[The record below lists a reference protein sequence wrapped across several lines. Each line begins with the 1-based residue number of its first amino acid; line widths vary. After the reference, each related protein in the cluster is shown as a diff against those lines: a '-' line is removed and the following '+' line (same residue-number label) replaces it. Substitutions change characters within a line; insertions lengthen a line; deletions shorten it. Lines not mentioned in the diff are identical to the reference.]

1 MAVICV
7 KWPEFRILK
16 WITSFQVGGIIFS
29 HKAYLKDKWNG
40 QEFHRLQ
47 NVKLQMFERNTK
59 VCKVSLQIL
68 ANRDVCFGKSKIE
81 RFSETINY

>member
-29 HKAYLKDKWNG
+29 HKAYLKDKRNG
-40 QEFHRLQ
+40 QKFQRLQ
-47 NVKLQMFERNTK
+47 NVKLQMFDRNTK
-59 VCKVSLQIL
+59 VCKGSFQIL
-68 ANRDVCFGKSKIE
+68 ANPDVCLGKSKIE
-81 RFSETINY
+81 RFSEPINY